1 MAGVPVITVGKIL
14 DAQLMSE
21 VVERGEV
28 DGVVIGRALLADE
41 EFVRKA
47 MDERYEQIAPCT
59 GCGIG
64 CVGEQTKRHPATCV
78 INPRAGREGT
88 SSGQKQKNQN
98 MCWSSAVGSAV

>member
-1 MAGVPVITVGKIL
+1 MASVPVITVGKIL

-47 MDERYEQIAPCT
+47 MDERYDR
-59 GCGIG
+59 
-64 CVGEQTKRHPATCV
+64 V
-78 INPRAGREGT
+78 RAAA
-88 SSGQKQKNQN
+88 
-98 MCWSSAVGSAV
+98 SAVSENRQSVIRQPV